1 MMMQQIAQLQQTVRE
16 LQSGGG
22 PGAQGGSSG
31 AAGFGGY
38 GAAAMGPPGEG
49 PYVPGTQGMS
59 NYRSGPSGTWS
70 SGNGGGPK
78 RERKSQDG
86 DEENAVN
93 EEEQTVLLVS
103 NIPPNLANPD
113 SLFYAFEKF
122 GTVMKVKILHNKR
135 NTALIQMSEPSEA
148 QRAIQ
153 EQDKLNRVGTDIYVN
168 FSSKFTEIRMPEP
181 GSVYDDGLSKD
192 FTGKFSSMA
201 MQPPR
206 PPFGMEMGGG
216 GGGGFGGGP
225 MMRGGMG
232 GGFGGGPGNFHDMG
246 GDGYGMGDFNM
257 GGRGQGVVLL
267 ISNIPEQI
275 ANVDNIFNMVG
286 MYGDVMFV
294 KILRN
299 KLDCAMVQMAKPH
312 HAQQVKQCLDHA
324 KIGGNKLCVSFS
336 RVDNLLN
343 KRLEDGDELQR
354 NFVNRCVLVMCKV
367 NIFVVS

>member
-113 SLFYAFEKF
+113 SLFHAFEKF

-286 MYGDVMFV
+286 MYGDVVAV

-299 KLDCAMVQMAKPH
+299 KTDCCLVQLAKPH
-312 HAQQVKQCLDHA
+312 HAQQV
-324 KIGGNKLCVSFS
+324 IVSS
-336 RVDNLLN
+336 
-343 KRLEDGDELQR
+343 
-354 NFVNRCVLVMCKV
+354 
-367 NIFVVS
+367 IF